1 MTWLVAIILSLWLVN
16 NLVEL
21 PPELDG
27 VVVVYLQPV
36 AEAAVSPED
45 GAMIVARCPAD
56 LRAGVAFHP

>member
-1 MTWLVAIILSLWLVN
+1 MTWLVAIIFSLWLVN

-21 PPELDG
+21 PPEFDG

-36 AEAAVSPED
+36 AEAAVTPED
-45 GAMIVARCPAD
+45 GRVVVTRCPAD